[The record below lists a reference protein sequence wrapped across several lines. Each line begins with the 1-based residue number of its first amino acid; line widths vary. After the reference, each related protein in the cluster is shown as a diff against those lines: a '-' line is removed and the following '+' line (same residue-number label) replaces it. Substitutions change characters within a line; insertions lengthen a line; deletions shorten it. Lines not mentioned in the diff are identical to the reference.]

1 MLQEMYFM
9 PFKISNL
16 VMEAGSSRA
25 IKLSVIYAAG
35 FGRLG
40 YPFSVGF
47 RSAKPLTSM
56 WDLSYFEGEF

>member
-1 MLQEMYFM
+1 M

-16 VMEAGSSRA
+16 VIEVGVPYA
-25 IKLSVIYAAG
+25 IKFSVIYAADV
-35 FGRLG
+35 GRLG

-47 RSAKPLTSM
+47 RSAKPLTST